1 MNTRLHDRELTA
13 VHDCDKPSDE
23 VLHLIAKLRWM
34 GMDLEAEQLQTR
46 LREATPTGAVIATI
60 QETD

>member
-1 MNTRLHDRELTA
+1 MDAGLHDRRLTA

-34 GMDLEAEQLQTR
+34 GMELEAEQLQTR
-46 LREATPTGAVIATI
+46 LREATPTGAVITSI